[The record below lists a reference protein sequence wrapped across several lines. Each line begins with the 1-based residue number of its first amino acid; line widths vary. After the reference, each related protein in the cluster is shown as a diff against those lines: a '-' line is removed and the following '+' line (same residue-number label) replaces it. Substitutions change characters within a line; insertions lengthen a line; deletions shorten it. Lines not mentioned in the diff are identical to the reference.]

1 MKSAQLFLLGATVLA
16 LSVSAQDLTKWRYY
30 SVIQV
35 DTTATGANVPGDV
48 AKFPLAVI
56 LNANS
61 LDFGQAKANGA
72 DVRFSAS
79 KNGPVLPHAIEYWDR
94 AARSAAVW
102 VKLDVKGNSK
112 KQTLFLYWGN
122 ADAAPTSDH
131 KAVFDT
137 TNGFVGAWHLSEDG
151 NSEPDGYKDAT
162 ANAAH
167 ATGINLKPGSR
178 GDGRIGKA
186 AAFKYADVQ
195 WIQIANDKRKLFDVT
210 NKLTFSI
217 WAKANS
223 YSNKGDEATRAL
235 PGYETMFAKGDNS
248 WRVQKFGPRSWH
260 KPPSDLVEMC
270 VEKAT
275 RADLC
280 VVGKTNMVPGQWFHL
295 VVVHDHPQAK
305 LYVNGVL
312 EKADTF
318 DSEWKSDDH
327 PVGIGN
333 QSQFPQRGR
342 QWDGLLDEARF
353 LNVVKD
359 DNWIKLDYES
369 QREGQKLL
377 TFGKAERNR

>member
-1 MKSAQLFLLGATVLA
+1 VKKTAILLAAAALA
-16 LSVSAQDLTKWRYY
+16 GLPVAAQDLARWRYY
-30 SVIQV
+30 TTLQL
-35 DTTATGANVPGDV
+35 DTTAAGANVAGDV
-48 AKFPLAVI
+48 ATFPLAVT
-56 LNANS
+56 LNAS
-61 LDFGQAKANGA
+61 TLDFSQAKPNGA
-72 DVRFSAS
+72 DIRFSAS
-79 KNGPVLPHAIEYWDR
+79 KNGPPLPHAIEHWDR
-94 AARSAAVW
+94 TAKSAAVW
-102 VKLDVKGNSK
+102 VKVDVKGNRK
-112 KQTLFLYWGN
+112 DQTLFLYWGN
-122 ADAAPTSDH
+122 AAAADASDP

-137 TNGFVGAWHLSEDG
+137 KDGFVGVWHLGEDG
-151 NSEPDGYKDAT
+151 NTEPDGYKDAT

-167 ATGINLKPGSR
+167 ATGVNLKPGSR
-178 GDGRIGKA
+178 GEGRVGKA
-186 AAFKYADVQ
+186 ASFQYAAVQ
-195 WIQIANDKRKLFDVT
+195 WIQVANEKRKLFDVT
-210 NKLTFSI
+210 DKLTFSI

-235 PGYETMFAKGDNS
+235 AGYETMFAKGDNS

-260 KPPSDLVEMC
+260 KPPADLIEMC

-280 VVGKTNMVPGQWFHL
+280 VVGKTDMVTGQWFHL
-295 VVVHDHPQAK
+295 LVVHDHPQAK

-312 EKADTF
+312 DKAGAF

-342 QWDGLLDEARF
+342 QWDGMLDEARF

-359 DNWIKLDYES
+359 DHWIKLDYES

-377 TFGKAERNR
+377 TFGKAQRNR